1 MIPNSCQHNQRRGDD
16 QSMKNK
22 RERELSLNENEPK
35 KKTDLTTTE
44 FQLENSSLEL
54 SWSGILTKLLLEKT

>member
-1 MIPNSCQHNQRRGDD
+1 
-16 QSMKNK
+16 MKNK
-22 RERELSLNENEPK
+22 RERELSLNENEPT